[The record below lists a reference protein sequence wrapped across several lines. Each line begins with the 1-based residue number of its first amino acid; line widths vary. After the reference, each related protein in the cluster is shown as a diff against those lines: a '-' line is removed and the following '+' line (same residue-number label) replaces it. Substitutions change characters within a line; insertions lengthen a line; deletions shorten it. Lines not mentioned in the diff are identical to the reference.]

1 MKYTFREWPMVKKI
15 KRDDKK
21 NKFPLFGLIFIIV
34 AAGFFLFF
42 LNIFDF
48 NMTGFAISSTVS
60 NVVLSSISGNN
71 LEIDN
76 LTVTFDSAVSDQS
89 GVKNIT
95 NWFINGSPIAVLNT
109 PFEGGSNSTYTKD
122 YSGFNNVGIVYNGTA
137 WNSTRGHDNFGAY
150 TFDGSNDFI
159 AVNDVTSLDFTNQFT
174 ITGWFYY
181 NGDIGSKRL
190 ISKEN
195 AAGWSYR
202 MGNLDNGIYGFN
214 DALLIQLSADG
225 SANSLSVQINNA
237 LSGMQNKWIFHAVT
251 YNGSTL
257 KLYIN
262 DAVAGTSTGSINLYN
277 SDAKLGIGADGIGRW
292 PFNGSIDDVI
302 LFDRA
307 LSQEQ
312 IKVLYQNRTDL
323 IVSQETALGDQ
334 WRVDVTPNDRT
345 EDGTTISSNTLTIIE
360 ADTTAPIIN
369 IGSPINKTYTTTSI
383 NLNVFANETIN
394 TWRYT
399 FDSGTTNT
407 TFTPNISITGA
418 EGANTLIVYAN
429 DSSNNV
435 DSLGVNFSV
444 DTIAPKVTINSPEN
458 KTYTIS
464 TIEFNITT
472 NENADRAG
480 FTIDGGTTNYTMTNN
495 TNRNFNYTLTNVANN
510 NYAAKFYANDSVNN
524 LNNTESINF
533 TVSVSLDNGGGG
545 GGGGGSSLKI
555 SKKPNLS
562 ATDVSTDN
570 EFSNIKNFS
579 SNLVDEQVE
588 LSLIDINRVKG
599 FVDAEYVVKN
609 LADKN
614 QEVKLYFTILDFN
627 ETIKSEI
634 EESHTLP
641 ANSENIFGTRIP
653 VDKNL
658 NEELILIIDF
668 KKYLSFVSEDAP
680 IRRSISGFSILN
692 SEKNKNNLFVIALF
706 LLFFIFAFFVWR
718 RMIRNRKKKK
728 N

>member
-34 AAGFFLFF
+34 AAGCFLFF

-48 NMTGFAISSTVS
+48 NMAGFAISSTVS

-345 EDGTTISSNTLTIIE
+345 EDGITISSNTLTIIE
-360 ADTTAPIIN
+360 AATTAP
-369 IGSPINKTYTTTSI
+369 T
-383 NLNVFANETIN
+383 
-394 TWRYT
+394 
-399 FDSGTTNT
+399 
-407 TFTPNISITGA
+407 
-418 EGANTLIVYAN
+418 
-429 DSSNNV
+429 
-435 DSLGVNFSV
+435 
-444 DTIAPKVTINSPEN
+444 
-458 KTYTIS
+458 
-464 TIEFNITT
+464 
-472 NENADRAG
+472 
-480 FTIDGGTTNYTMTNN
+480 
-495 TNRNFNYTLTNVANN
+495 
-510 NYAAKFYANDSVNN
+510 
-524 LNNTESINF
+524 
-533 TVSVSLDNGGGG
+533 
-545 GGGGGSSLKI
+545 
-555 SKKPNLS
+555 
-562 ATDVSTDN
+562 
-570 EFSNIKNFS
+570 
-579 SNLVDEQVE
+579 
-588 LSLIDINRVKG
+588 
-599 FVDAEYVVKN
+599 
-609 LADKN
+609 
-614 QEVKLYFTILDFN
+614 
-627 ETIKSEI
+627 
-634 EESHTLP
+634 
-641 ANSENIFGTRIP
+641 
-653 VDKNL
+653 
-658 NEELILIIDF
+658 
-668 KKYLSFVSEDAP
+668 
-680 IRRSISGFSILN
+680 
-692 SEKNKNNLFVIALF
+692 
-706 LLFFIFAFFVWR
+706 
-718 RMIRNRKKKK
+718 
-728 N
+728 